1 MRRDSNPATEA
12 SRRGS
17 EPVYVISVA
26 ARLVEAHP
34 QTLRLYE
41 RLGLVR
47 PARNRHN
54 IRLYSDRDIGRL
66 RQIRRLTGVGLNLPG
81 VEMVLELLERM
92 EALRREMESVFERQH
107 QEMEQEIARLRELA
121 SRASE

>member
-1 MRRDSNPATEA
+1 MRRSDNPATEA
-12 SRRGS
+12 SRQGN

-47 PARNRHN
+47 PARNQHN

-92 EALRREMESVFERQH
+92 EALRREMESVFEREH
-107 QEMEQEIARLRELA
+107 QEMEEEIARLRELA
-121 SRASE
+121 SRTGD

>member
-1 MRRDSNPATEA
+1 MRRDDNPAAEA
-12 SRRGS
+12 SRQRN

-47 PARNRHN
+47 PARNQHN

-107 QEMEQEIARLRELA
+107 QEMEEEIARLRELA

>member
-1 MRRDSNPATEA
+1 MRRADNPAARA
-12 SRRGS
+12 SRQGN

-47 PARNRHN
+47 PARNQHN

-81 VEMVLELLERM
+81 VEMVFELLERM

-107 QEMEQEIARLRELA
+107 QEMEEEIARLRELA

>member
-1 MRRDSNPATEA
+1 MRRDADAAGYDTKA
-12 SRRGS
+12 GS

-47 PARNRHN
+47 PARSAHN

-66 RQIRRLTGVGLNLPG
+66 RQIRRLTGVGVNLPG

-92 EALRREMESVFERQH
+92 EVLRRELEAEMERQ
-107 QEMEQEIARLRELA
+107 QEEMEQEIARLRERGGLA
-121 SRASE
+121 SE

>member
-1 MRRDSNPATEA
+1 MRRGDNPAIEA
-12 SRRGS
+12 SRPGN

-26 ARLVEAHP
+26 TRLVEAHP

-47 PARNRHN
+47 PARNQHN

-81 VEMVLELLERM
+81 VEMVLELLARM
-92 EALRREMESVFERQH
+92 EALRREMESVFEREH
-107 QEMEQEIARLRELA
+107 QEMEEEIARLRELA
-121 SRASE
+121 SRTSE

>member
-1 MRRDSNPATEA
+1 MTRDEEPTAEGRREGD
-12 SRRGS
+12 

-47 PARNRHN
+47 PARSRHN

-66 RQIRRLTGVGLNLPG
+66 RQIRRLTGVGVNLPG

-92 EALRREMESVFERQH
+92 EALRQQLAAEMEQQQREL
-107 QEMEQEIARLRELA
+107 EQEIARLRELA
-121 SRASE
+121 NPGGK